1 MEVIFYNCKIM
12 STLADQA
19 RNKIMK
25 RGIVLTVILLL
36 VSIAA
41 YSQSWQRSDSLR
53 QVYLEKVRYDTALV
67 YAEQALQA
75 VKQEYGESDT
85 LYADMLSGIIEIHN
99 TLGNYQ
105 LAIDYCIEERDIRE
119 KMQGK
124 KHPKYA
130 ISLQNLAILY
140 RNTRDLEESELL
152 FAEVL
157 SIKNENLDG
166 NPPDLSYCTCINNL
180 GDLYVAMG
188 IYEKAEPLYLEAIKI
203 RKELLGVKHPDYA
216 TSLDNLGVL
225 YTTTGD
231 YNKAEPLHVEALNIR
246 KDCLGEIHPDY
257 ASSLNNLAIFYQKVN
272 NYKSAESLFLEALEI
287 YKEIFGKKHHEY
299 ASVLNNLGV
308 LYTKLG
314 NYEKASSLALESLK
328 LRKDIYGKKHPDYAQ
343 ALQNLAGIYRFLGK
357 HQEAKQMFDEA
368 VTVFRDVY
376 GEKHTDYYNALR
388 SLASIL
394 YVQGEIEEA
403 KTLLIQSLNIC
414 KEIHGVKH
422 PDYANLLHNV
432 AFLYHVTRE
441 HSKAE
446 PYYLESLMI
455 NREILGKT
463 HPNYTFLIN
472 HAASLYEA
480 MGDYKKAE
488 PLYLES
494 IGVTRFNIDQY
505 FTFLTEK
512 EKELYF
518 KIHFVKFEIFNTFAL
533 KRKQDNPLIVNYVY
547 NNTLRNKGLLLKS
560 NTAMRRAIKKSNDTT
575 LINKYE
581 KWVTVKK
588 ELSKLYSMAK
598 VNQQKDPELLEEQA
612 NKLEKDLVRG
622 SQSFSNFKKVQ
633 QLTWEDIRD
642 KLEDNEAAVEIIRFH
657 NYDWG
662 TNDSIVY
669 AALIISNETMDH
681 PRYIALKSDH
691 DFEDKYLTQYYNSI
705 FKEKNINNQPEEI
718 NELLYKVFWEEIENE
733 IEGKN
738 IVYFCPDGIYHKI
751 NVNTIMF
758 PDGKYLCDKKDIILL
773 NSMSE
778 LFETDKLQT
787 LRQGSA
793 LLVGNP
799 AYSMDKESQI
809 QLAANLDSDTLNT
822 GTNPIYRNFRDYS
835 LSELPGSQFEVEQI
849 DSLLKIHNWE
859 TQCFTGKMALEE
871 KVKSA
876 INPQVIHIATHGFFT
891 EEINAEEVNENPLL
905 RSGLMFYGSQN
916 SLDGSYDPRD
926 RIDDGILTGYEVTS
940 LDLDSTEL
948 VVLSACETGLGEIMN
963 GEGVYGLQRA
973 FKIAGADNIIMSL
986 WKVDD
991 NATQIIMRKFYE
1003 FWLEGN
1009 SKRKAFQMA
1018 QDHLRI
1024 NTEYEHPYYWGGFVY
1039 IGMDSTGK
1047 KGFADYWYFLFI
1059 LVPIGG
1065 LVYLYKKK

>member
-1 MEVIFYNCKIM
+1 
-12 STLADQA
+12 
-19 RNKIMK
+19 MK
-25 RGIVLTVILLL
+25 RGIVLTVILLY
-36 VSIAA
+36 VSIAT

-152 FAEVL
+152 FTEVL
-157 SIKNENLDG
+157 SLINENLDG
-166 NPPDLSYCTCINNL
+166 NPPDLTYCTCINNL

-188 IYEKAEPLYLEAIKI
+188 KYEKAEPLYLEASMI

-231 YNKAEPLHVEALNIR
+231 YNKAEPSHIEALNIR
-246 KDCLGEIHPDY
+246 KDCLGEKHPDY
-257 ASSLNNLAIFYQKVN
+257 ASSLNNLAIFYQHVS

-287 YKEIFGKKHHEY
+287 YEEIFGKKHHEY
-299 ASVLNNLGV
+299 ASVLNNLGA
-308 LYTKLG
+308 LYNSLG
-314 NYEKASSLALESLK
+314 NYEKAASLTLESLK

-343 ALQNLAGIYRFLGK
+343 ALNNLAGIYRFLGK
-357 HQEAKQMFDEA
+357 YQEAEQMYDEA
-368 VTVFRDVY
+368 LTIFRDVY
-376 GEKHTDYYNALR
+376 GEKHPDYYTSLR

-414 KEIHGVKH
+414 KDLHGDKH

-432 AFLYHVTRE
+432 AYLYHVARE
-441 HSKAE
+441 YSKAE

-455 NREILGKT
+455 NREIHGKT

-472 HAASLYEA
+472 HVASLYEA
-480 MGDYKKAE
+480 MGVYEKAE

-518 KIHFVKFEIFNTFAL
+518 KIHSVKFEIFNTFAL

-588 ELSKLYSMAK
+588 ELSVLFSLAK
-598 VNQQKDPELLEEQA
+598 VKQQKDPELLEEQA
-612 NKLEKDLVRG
+612 NNLEKDLVRG

-633 QLTWEDIRD
+633 QLTWENIRD

-657 NYDWG
+657 NYDGG
-662 TNDSIVY
+662 TNDSIIY
-669 AALIISNETMDH
+669 AALIICPETRDH
-681 PRYIALKSDH
+681 PRFVVLKSGH

-705 FKEKNINNQPEEI
+705 IKEKNINKQPEEI
-718 NELLYKVFWEEIENE
+718 NQLCYRVFWEEIESE
-733 IEGKN
+733 IEGKD

-758 PDGKYLCDKKDIILL
+758 PDGKYLCDKKDVILL

-778 LFETDKLQT
+778 LFDRENNQSI
-787 LRQGSA
+787 RQGSA

-799 AYSMDKESQI
+799 TYSLDKESQI
-809 QLAANLDSDTLNT
+809 PLTANLYRDTLNS
-822 GTNPIYRNFRDYS
+822 GTDPIYRDFRS
-835 LSELPGSQFEVEQI
+835 FSPSKLPGSQLEVEQI
-849 DSLLKIHNWE
+849 DSLLKAYNWK
-859 TQCFTGKMALEE
+859 TSCFTGNYALEE
-871 KVKSA
+871 EIKSA
-876 INPQVIHIATHGFFT
+876 GHPQIIHLATHGFFA
-891 EEINAEEVNENPLL
+891 EEINAENTNKNPML
-905 RSGLMFYGSQN
+905 RSGLMFCGSQN
-916 SLDGSYDPRD
+916 SLEESYDPMD
-926 RIDDGILTGYEVTS
+926 RIEDGILTGYEVS
-940 LDLDSTEL
+940 NLDLDSTEL
-948 VVLSACETGLGEIMN
+948 VVLSACETGLGEILN

-991 NATQIIMRKFYE
+991 NATQIMMRKFYE

-1009 SKRKAFQMA
+1009 SRRKAFQMA
-1018 QDHLRI
+1018 QDHLRT

-1039 IGMDSTGK
+1039 IGMDSPGK
-1047 KGFADYWYFLFI
+1047 KGFEGYWYLLFI
-1059 LVPIGG
+1059 LIPIG